1 MSTFKQRRNTH
12 IVRHLNITLSKRTR
26 RRETKTVRLHTLR
39 MKKTLLIRMSKT
51 RRIILVM
58 LVRRQV
64 SRSLSIGTDIP
75 IEVLQGLNGSWTFFV
90 WMPSISG
97 ELRDISEKYLS
108 EKLLPRESFLRHRCG
123 RHTMTLGRVWPVH
136 SRGMTSR
143 RFSQMQHYAGFDI
156 IYQCRHV
163 LWRSSCLKTRDS
175 SRPERENAEN
185 QQIINYSKLNF

>member
-75 IEVLQGLNGSWTFFV
+75 IEVLQGLNGS
-90 WMPSISG
+90 
-97 ELRDISEKYLS
+97 
-108 EKLLPRESFLRHRCG
+108 
-123 RHTMTLGRVWPVH
+123 
-136 SRGMTSR
+136 
-143 RFSQMQHYAGFDI
+143 
-156 IYQCRHV
+156 
-163 LWRSSCLKTRDS
+163 
-175 SRPERENAEN
+175 
-185 QQIINYSKLNF
+185 